1 MLTLV
6 RVPDACFAFKRCR
19 SQHPRTFFSFF
30 SMVGLNFKR
39 IACPACINFWTVGE
53 GGENDRVREEGQE
66 ERWREDDPHSQN
78 THLSNAKLNFVLNSL
93 WSIHSLTGC
102 LD

>member
-1 MLTLV
+1 M
-6 RVPDACFAFKRCR
+6 
-19 SQHPRTFFSFF
+19 
-30 SMVGLNFKR
+30 
-39 IACPACINFWTVGE
+39 GE

-66 ERWREDDPHSQN
+66 ERWAEDDPHSQN
-78 THLSNAKLNFVLNSL
+78 THLSKAKLNFVINSV